1 MQKPLIALACLIVFP
16 VFAQTF
22 TGLVEPFRD
31 VLLSS
36 AVPGR
41 IARIHAQEGDR
52 IAAGTVLLEL
62 ESRVE
67 ALEVERRQTI
77 HLDETE
83 LKAAREREALL
94 KEELASTRALAERTG
109 SVSRDELNRKQLETT
124 LAGLEVARLEQEKLR
139 QAIEL
144 EMARERLAL
153 QKIAAPFD
161 GVLAQ
166 LPLDEGES
174 VQPNQP
180 VLRLVDDDKAFLVI
194 NLPAE
199 RARALRVGDAV
210 RLRFLLAETV
220 DREGSVAF
228 ISPVVDPS
236 SGLRK
241 VKLLF
246 LNANPRIEPG
256 VSGQWLAPEPAD
268 G

>member
-1 MQKPLIALACLIVFP
+1 
-16 VFAQTF
+16 
-22 TGLVEPFRD
+22 
-31 VLLSS
+31 
-36 AVPGR
+36 
-41 IARIHAQEGDR
+41 
-52 IAAGTVLLEL
+52 
-62 ESRVE
+62 
-67 ALEVERRQTI
+67 
-77 HLDETE
+77 
-83 LKAAREREALL
+83 
-94 KEELASTRALAERTG
+94 
-109 SVSRDELNRKQLETT
+109 
-124 LAGLEVARLEQEKLR
+124 
-139 QAIEL
+139 
-144 EMARERLAL
+144 
-153 QKIAAPFD
+153 
-161 GVLAQ
+161 
-166 LPLDEGES
+166 

-256 VSGQWLAPEPAD
+256 VSGQWLATEPAD